1 MFKQKKIFLVVLLVI
16 GLIVVAWKT
25 GFLGKN
31 LELLSKRSSP
41 APLEELLQTA
51 PTPPNTA
58 TFISPLKDAR
68 ITLIA
73 KILASTDSVL
83 PKEDRATADF
93 LRFWFYADEEVYA
106 EYAVDGS
113 ATANRMIFIV
123 TKGDI
128 LTRIALYG
136 AGQNGWEL
144 LGGKD
149 ILLTKPQK
157 DLYVYNAASKQWM
170 RAN

>member
-16 GLIVVAWKT
+16 GGVVIVWKT
-25 GFLGKN
+25 GFFEKN
-31 LELLSKRSSP
+31 ISLPQLFRQTSPTKPPHTVSPIESSTP
-41 APLEELLQTA
+41 PSVSA
-51 PTPPNTA
+51 PTTSR
-58 TFISPLKDAR
+58 IS
-68 ITLIA
+68 LIA
-73 KILASTDSVL
+73 KTLANPGSVL
-83 PKEDRATADF
+83 PTQDRATAHF

>member
-1 MFKQKKIFLVVLLVI
+1 MFKQKKIFLVVLLLI
-16 GLIVVAWKT
+16 GVAIVAWKT
-25 GFLGKN
+25 GFWGEN
-31 LELLSKRSSP
+31 LELLSKRSSL
-41 APLEELLQTA
+41 APLEEPLQTTS
-51 PTPPNTA
+51 TPPNTA
-58 TFISPLKDAR
+58 TFVSPLKDAR